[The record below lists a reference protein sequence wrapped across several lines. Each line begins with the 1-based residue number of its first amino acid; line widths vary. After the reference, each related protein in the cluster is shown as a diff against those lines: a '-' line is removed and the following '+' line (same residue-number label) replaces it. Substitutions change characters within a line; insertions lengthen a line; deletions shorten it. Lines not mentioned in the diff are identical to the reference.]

1 MRARTPDFEGTVDT
15 HGAKV
20 AYEVYGTSGP
30 TVVFPPISTIVTSR
44 AWKGQIPFLARHRR
58 LVVIEAIGNGRS
70 ERSLVPEAY
79 GDQARVDTTF
89 AVMNEVGVEAAAL
102 VGICSSTWV
111 ALLCAAQ
118 RPGRVLGV
126 AAISPPAP
134 YLPQGPDVAPGY
146 IETSYPRT
154 PEGLSDYL
162 EFFFNQMLPE
172 PHSSK
177 PREDAVGWGL
187 ETTPEIVALYETAPS
202 VVHGRADTQAVL
214 EKIRCPVLV
223 VAGENDR
230 CQTIERARTVT
241 EVLGAETVEIIGGG
255 HLMQAREP
263 VAVNL
268 AVASFLDRVVPVPH
282 PARTVVRPTVAGPR
296 VLYLS
301 SPIGLGH
308 ARRDVSIARAL
319 REARPEVQVDW
330 LAQPPLTRWL
340 EERGETVHPASHL
353 LASET
358 AHIDA
363 ECGEHALNAFRAIR
377 RMDEILLANFMLF
390 NEIVEKERYD
400 LWVGDE
406 AWDLDHFLHENPELK
421 RAPYAWLTDFVGWLP
436 MPEGGPHEAELTA
449 DYNADMLEQ
458 IARLPWLR
466 DRSIFVGSPE
476 DIVPDD
482 FGPGLPGIRDW
493 TTERF
498 EFSGYVGDTPSAVD
512 RAQFGFGPEPVCVV
526 AVGGSAVGGS
536 LLRRAV
542 EAHGELAYRVPG
554 LRTVM
559 VTGPRIDPGSI
570 PAPSGVEVCGYVPD
584 LDRML
589 AACDVALV
597 QGGLGTTMELAAAGT
612 PFVYVPLRG
621 HFEQNRHVRHRL
633 QRYRAGRCVTW
644 DEATPGHLADE
655 LSAAMRSKRRPRPVE
670 TDGAVRAAAMLA
682 DLF

>member
-1 MRARTPDFEGTVDT
+1 MRARTPDFEGMVET

-30 TVVFPPISTIVTSR
+30 TVVFPPISTFVTSR

-58 LVVIEAIGNGRS
+58 LVVIDAIGNGRS
-70 ERSLVPEAY
+70 ERSLVQEAY
-79 GDQARVDTTF
+79 TDQARVDTTF
-89 AVMNEVGVEAAAL
+89 AVMDEVGVEAAAL

-118 RPGRVLGV
+118 RPERVLGV
-126 AAISPPAP
+126 AAISPMAP
-134 YLPQGPDVAPGY
+134 YFQQGPDDAPGY
-146 IETSYPRT
+146 TETSYPRT
-154 PEGLSDYL
+154 PEGLSDYF
-162 EFFFNQMLPE
+162 EFFFNEMLPE

-187 ETTPEIVALYETAPS
+187 EATPEIVALYETAPS
-202 VVHGRADTQAVL
+202 VVHSRADTQAML
-214 EKIRCPVLV
+214 EKVSCPVLV

-230 CQTIERARTVT
+230 CQTIERTRTVT
-241 EVLGAETVEIIGGG
+241 EVLDAESVEIIGAG
-255 HLMQAREP
+255 HLVQAREP

-268 AVASFLDRVVPVPH
+268 AVASFLDRVLPVPR
-282 PARTVVRPTVAGPR
+282 PARTVVRPIVAGPR

-319 REARPEVQVDW
+319 CDARPEVHVDW
-330 LAQPPLTRWL
+330 LAQPPLTQWL
-340 EERGETVHPASHL
+340 EERGETIHPASHL

-363 ECGEHALNAFRAIR
+363 ECGEHALNAFQAIR

-400 LWVGDE
+400 LWIGDE
-406 AWDLDHFLHENPELK
+406 AWDLDYFLHENPELK
-421 RAPYAWLTDFVGWLP
+421 RAPYVWLTDFVGWLP
-436 MPEGGPHEAELTA
+436 MPEGGEHEAELTA

-466 DRSIFVGSPE
+466 DRSIFVGSPD
-476 DIVPDD
+476 DIVPDA

-493 TTERF
+493 TTDHF
-498 EFSGYVGDTPSAVD
+498 EFSGYVADTPSAVD

-526 AVGGSAVGGS
+526 AVGGSGVGGS

-542 EAHGELAYRVPG
+542 EAHEELATRVPG
-554 LRTVM
+554 LRTVL
-559 VTGPRIDPGSI
+559 VTGPRIDPASI
-570 PAPSGVEVCGYVPD
+570 LAPSGVEVRGYVPD

-633 QRYRAGRCVTW
+633 ERYRAGRCVTW
-644 DEATPGHLADE
+644 DEATPGRLADE
-655 LSAAMRSKRRPRPVE
+655 LSAAMRSKRRARPVE
-670 TDGAVRAAAMLA
+670 TDGAHRAAAMLA